1 MKIALPKFNI
11 EYLLSTYLVVLF
23 GLDIL
28 NKFELFEELP
38 WSIFVKFGKF
48 AFFFIFL
55 WILIKYTKNQT
66 KHVLI
71 LLTCFFVISSS
82 IPLLTNFSIEN
93 LKAISPNIR
102 LFTLYLFPL
111 IFSGFLLNFKDEKY
125 PLLEKIYIGIIII
138 VSISVLIGFVTEFR
152 FLKTY
157 VTRFGF
163 VGLMP
168 KSITASYFFIS
179 SIIFTYYLGFIKQKS
194 KWIFALVFLTS
205 FLVGTKAIYLF
216 NLLLIGFHA
225 FYFKWYKSYYFY
237 GLGLISLI
245 GIFMFQNKIIEF
257 LWTYFTSFMKLYE
270 AKGLVTA
277 LTSFRDLIFINN
289 KDLYLEKWNWW
300 NYLIGGK
307 IPNAKLFES
316 SIWDLIVFFGVIG
329 VCLYVYVLSENIFK
343 FYSKSN
349 YFSNFSIFSVFL
361 ISILAGQFFIN
372 ISGISYFLITLF
384 LIRSSNKVKS
394 I

>member
-1 MKIALPKFNI
+1 
-11 EYLLSTYLVVLF
+11 
-23 GLDIL
+23 
-28 NKFELFEELP
+28 
-38 WSIFVKFGKF
+38 
-48 AFFFIFL
+48 
-55 WILIKYTKNQT
+55 
-66 KHVLI
+66 
-71 LLTCFFVISSS
+71 
-82 IPLLTNFSIEN
+82 
-93 LKAISPNIR
+93 
-102 LFTLYLFPL
+102 
-111 IFSGFLLNFKDEKY
+111 
-125 PLLEKIYIGIIII
+125 
-138 VSISVLIGFVTEFR
+138 
-152 FLKTY
+152 
-157 VTRFGF
+157 
-163 VGLMP
+163 
-168 KSITASYFFIS
+168 
-179 SIIFTYYLGFIKQKS
+179 
-194 KWIFALVFLTS
+194 
-205 FLVGTKAIYLF
+205 
-216 NLLLIGFHA
+216 
-225 FYFKWYKSYYFY
+225 
-237 GLGLISLI
+237 
-245 GIFMFQNKIIEF
+245 MFQNKIIEF